1 MADNQKLQLV
11 KEVNATMERY
21 GVQSQLPLNKAMTVG
36 EFSELVSNI
45 QVPDMSDDMMVM
57 FGRFLV
63 KGLSVIII
71 ISNYYN
77 GSVPGYITVN
87 YDSNS
92 YSIDIQDSN
101 VVKYLVPANNYPS
114 KVNVECEQGFQA
126 CWFIT
131 ENGVDFIRG
140 ERSAE
145 FNSQSKAVLTLMY
158 FGD

>member
-1 MADNQKLQLV
+1 MADNQKLQSV

-45 QVPDMSDDMMVM
+45 QVPDMMLM

-77 GSVPGYITVN
+77 GSVPGYITVS

-92 YSIDIQDSN
+92 YSTDIQDSN
-101 VVKYLVPANNYPS
+101 VAKYLVPANNYPS

-131 ENGVDFIRG
+131 ENGVNFVRG

>member
-1 MADNQKLQLV
+1 MADNQKLQSV

-45 QVPDMSDDMMVM
+45 QVPDMSDDMMLM

-140 ERSAE
+140 ESSAE